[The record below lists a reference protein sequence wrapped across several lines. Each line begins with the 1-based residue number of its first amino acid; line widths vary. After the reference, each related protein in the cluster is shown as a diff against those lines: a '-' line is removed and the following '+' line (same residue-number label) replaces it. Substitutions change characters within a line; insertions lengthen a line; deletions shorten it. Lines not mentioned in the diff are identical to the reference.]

1 MRKLRTRIIPI
12 LLLKN
17 KGLYKGINFK
27 KHKYIGDPIN
37 TVKLFND
44 KNVDELVIFDIEATK
59 NNFIDFEFL
68 EQITSEAFMPMGY
81 GGGIK
86 SIDEIR
92 KLFSIGFEKIIIN
105 SVCYQD
111 YNLIRI
117 AADEYGSQSI
127 VACVDVKRHFSKY
140 CCYSNSGTKKEKIDL
155 RSHIENLINAG
166 IGELII
172 SDIDKDGKMGGYNLD
187 LIKKISSN
195 LKIPLISSCG
205 AGNLSDLKK
214 AKESGAQACAAG
226 SMFVYKGEQR
236 GILINYPKY
245 KDLFEILSEEI

>member
-111 YNLIRI
+111 YN
-117 AADEYGSQSI
+117 
-127 VACVDVKRHFSKY
+127 
-140 CCYSNSGTKKEKIDL
+140 
-155 RSHIENLINAG
+155 
-166 IGELII
+166 
-172 SDIDKDGKMGGYNLD
+172 
-187 LIKKISSN
+187 
-195 LKIPLISSCG
+195 
-205 AGNLSDLKK
+205 
-214 AKESGAQACAAG
+214 
-226 SMFVYKGEQR
+226 
-236 GILINYPKY
+236 
-245 KDLFEILSEEI
+245 

>member
-59 NNFIDFEFL
+59 NNFIDFEL
-68 EQITSEAFMPMGY
+68 LGQITSEAFMPMGY

-86 SIDEIR
+86 TIEEIR
-92 KLFSIGFEKIIIN
+92 KLFSIGFEKVIIN
-105 SVCYQD
+105 SAGYKD
-111 YNLIRI
+111 YNLIHI
-117 AADEYGSQSI
+117 AAEEYGSQSI
-127 VACVDVKRHFSKY
+127 VACVDVKRRFGKY

-155 RSHIENLINAG
+155 KTHIKNLLNAG

-172 SDIDKDGKMGGYNLD
+172 SDIDKDGKMNGYNLD
-187 LIKKISSN
+187 LIEYISSN
-195 LKIPLISSCG
+195 LKIPLIASCG
-205 AGNLSDLKK
+205 AGKLVDFIK
-214 AKESGAQACAAG
+214 AKENGAQACAAG
-226 SMFVYKGEQR
+226 SLFVYKGEQR

>member
-111 YNLIRI
+111 YNLIDYMNVI
-117 AADEYGSQSI
+117 DNVMLQMNM
-127 VACVDVKRHFSKY
+127 VVKA
-140 CCYSNSGTKKEKIDL
+140 L
-155 RSHIENLINAG
+155 
-166 IGELII
+166 
-172 SDIDKDGKMGGYNLD
+172 
-187 LIKKISSN
+187 
-195 LKIPLISSCG
+195 
-205 AGNLSDLKK
+205 
-214 AKESGAQACAAG
+214 
-226 SMFVYKGEQR
+226 
-236 GILINYPKY
+236 
-245 KDLFEILSEEI
+245 